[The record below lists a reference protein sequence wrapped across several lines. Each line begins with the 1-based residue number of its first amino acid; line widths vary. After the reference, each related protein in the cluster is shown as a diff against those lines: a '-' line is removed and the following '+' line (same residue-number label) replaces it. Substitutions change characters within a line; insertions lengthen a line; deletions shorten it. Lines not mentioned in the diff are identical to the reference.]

1 MSHSAN
7 SNMKLELDKG
17 FVNYH
22 QKVYDNQEIHDNFS
36 NMLVNSI
43 SKFIFNNNF
52 SPFQSI
58 NHLIYQAI
66 LSKQN
71 VVLGD
76 MPELLLRLYLGN
88 TVMISEVSLI

>member
-7 SNMKLELDKG
+7 SNIKLEVDKG

-43 SKFIFNNNF
+43 TKFIFNNSY

-71 VVLGD
+71 VLLGD
-76 MPELLLRLYLGN
+76 MPEVLLRLYLGN
-88 TVMISEVSLI
+88 TVMINEVLII